1 MINIYFHVIDP
12 ETSLILRNLRE
23 LRSKNIKLWFNKSDN
38 KEAINFIKDKSLI
51 EYKGA
56 DNELVCYMWNIS
68 EADTVPLFNNDGLF
82 HLVSRCTSDKTDF
95 VCIDSKEYAKN
106 QLVLFQDAIHK
117 KEFPKEFIKVP
128 CYKDW
133 GSLWEYLEEKQL
145 FLFSLKDTTKFE
157 KSSYTVQGAT
167 VYKEKTTGRY
177 WYMDNLHKTHYEVF
191 DHLGK
196 KHIGEA
202 GLDGVIDK
210 TKADTDKKPILKNN

>member
-23 LRSKNIKLWFNKSDN
+23 LRNQEIKLWFNKSDN

-68 EADTVPLFNNDGLF
+68 ETEVTPLYNNDGLF
-82 HLVSRCTSDKTDF
+82 HLAFRYTLDKVDF
-95 VCIDSKEYAKN
+95 ICIDSKEYAKN

-133 GSLWEYLEEKQL
+133 SSLWEYLEDKQL
-145 FLFSLKDTTKFE
+145 FLFSLKDIAKFE
-157 KSSYTVQGAT
+157 KCPYTVQGAT
-167 VYKEKTTGRY
+167 VYKEKATGCY
-177 WYMDNLHKTHYEVF
+177 WYRDNLHKTHYEVF
-191 DHLGK
+191 DRFGK

-210 TKADTDKKPILKNN
+210 TKADKGKEPIL

>member
-1 MINIYFHVIDP
+1 MINIYFHVIDSK
-12 ETSLILRNLRE
+12 TTLILQKLRE
-23 LRSKNIKLWFNKSDN
+23 LRPRNIKLWFNNSDN
-38 KEAINFIKDKSLI
+38 KGAINFIKDKSLI
-51 EYKGA
+51 EY
-56 DNELVCYMWNIS
+56 NEVDKDLTCYMWNIS
-68 EADTVPLFNNDGLF
+68 DTVTVPLYKEDGLF
-82 HLVSRCTSDKTDF
+82 HLISRYISDKTNF

-106 QLVLFQDAIHK
+106 CLVLFQDAIHK
-117 KEFPKEFIKVP
+117 PEYPKEFVKIP

-133 GSLWEYLEEKQL
+133 DSLWKYLEDKQL
-145 FLFSLKDTTKFE
+145 FSFSLNDTTKFE
-157 KSSYTVQGAT
+157 KCSYTVQGAA

-210 TKADTDKKPILKNN
+210 TKVDKDKKPIL

>member
-1 MINIYFHVIDP
+1 MINIYFHVIDSK
-12 ETSLILRNLRE
+12 TTLILQKLRE
-23 LRSKNIKLWFNKSDN
+23 LRPRNIKLWFNNSDN
-38 KEAINFIKDKSLI
+38 KGAINFIKDKSLI
-51 EYKGA
+51 EY
-56 DNELVCYMWNIS
+56 NEVDKDLTCYMWNIS
-68 EADTVPLFNNDGLF
+68 DTVTVPLYKEDGLF
-82 HLVSRCTSDKTDF
+82 HLISRYISDKTNF

-106 QLVLFQDAIHK
+106 CLVLFQDAIHK
-117 KEFPKEFIKVP
+117 PEYPKKFIKVP

-133 GSLWEYLEEKQL
+133 DSLWKYLEDKQL
-145 FLFSLKDTTKFE
+145 FSFSLNDTTKFE
-157 KSSYTVQGAT
+157 KCSYTVQGAA

-210 TKADTDKKPILKNN
+210 TKVDKDKKPIL

>member
-1 MINIYFHVIDP
+1 MINIYFHVIDSK
-12 ETSLILRNLRE
+12 TTLILQKLRE
-23 LRSKNIKLWFNKSDN
+23 LRPRNIKLWFNNSDN
-38 KEAINFIKDKSLI
+38 KGAINFIKDKSLI
-51 EYKGA
+51 EY
-56 DNELVCYMWNIS
+56 NEVDKDLTCYMWNIS
-68 EADTVPLFNNDGLF
+68 DTVTVPLYKEDGLF
-82 HLVSRCTSDKTDF
+82 HLISQYISDKTNF

-106 QLVLFQDAIHK
+106 CLVLFQDAIHK
-117 KEFPKEFIKVP
+117 PEYPKEFIKVP

-133 GSLWEYLEEKQL
+133 DSLWKYLEDKQL
-145 FLFSLKDTTKFE
+145 FSFSLNDTTKFE
-157 KSSYTVQGAT
+157 KCSYTVQGAA

-210 TKADTDKKPILKNN
+210 TKVDKDKKPIL

>member
-1 MINIYFHVIDP
+1 
-12 ETSLILRNLRE
+12 
-23 LRSKNIKLWFNKSDN
+23 
-38 KEAINFIKDKSLI
+38 
-51 EYKGA
+51 
-56 DNELVCYMWNIS
+56 MWNIS
-68 EADTVPLFNNDGLF
+68 EAETVPLFNNDGLF

-117 KEFPKEFIKVP
+117 KELPKEFIKVP

-157 KSSYTVQGAT
+157 KCSYTVQGAT